1 MNWGKLRSSHVLLFN
16 VVLQGNRN
24 ANVLTPELVTSLK
37 QVEERVVQ
45 ISLTNSIYWNAH
57 TFALT
62 ESGKLYAFGAGDK
75 GQLGIELVANQT
87 ERVDP
92 ERVDVDLK

>member
-1 MNWGKLRSSHVLLFN
+1 
-16 VVLQGNRN
+16 
-24 ANVLTPELVTSLK
+24 
-37 QVEERVVQ
+37 VQ

-75 GQLGIELVANQT
+75 GQLGMELVNNQS
-87 ERVDP
+87 ERGNP
-92 ERVDVDLK
+92 ERVDVDLR